1 MGRMFVIETRKDL
14 KNFEEAIHY
23 VETIDLGD
31 VGVER
36 IPKWFEDEEEI
47 TDEELELEFWNVSFE
62 HILSNSFNRKLR
74 LQQLKMRVLNNT
86 IRF

>member
-1 MGRMFVIETRKDL
+1 VNDRMFVIETRKDL

-31 VGVER
+31 VGIER

-47 TDEELELEFWNVSFE
+47 TDEDLELEFWNVSYRF
-62 HILSNSFNRKLR
+62 IQFCNFFRKSK
-74 LQQLKMRVLNNT
+74 LQQLRMKA
-86 IRF
+86 